1 MSELSETLRKTT
13 EQMAATCSVPME
25 LWCEHSAAVLKA
37 AEEIERSPSV
47 IVRDLEWV
55 QMDDGE
61 TYHAQSILGRWAR
74 WDGHYLPPDGYGG
87 IACDDPK
94 AAAQADYE
102 ARILSALAAA
112 PTNPPALSE

>member
-1 MSELSETLRKTT
+1 MSDLSATLRKTT
-13 EQMAATCSVPME
+13 EQMASTCSVPMG

-37 AEEIERSPSV
+37 ADEIERSPSPTV
-47 IVRDLEWV
+47 KGLEWV

-74 WDGHYLPPDGYGG
+74 WCGHYLPPDGYGG
-87 IACDDPK
+87 IACSDPI

-102 ARILSALAAA
+102 ARILSALS
-112 PTNPPALSE
+112 PPVSQP